1 MRNVPSYISERLK
14 KNIQTRATKSD
25 PSARIWISR
34 PSTALVDDRF
44 LERQTVLQSNVTDV
58 SIAVCHPKVRRSNT
72 EIFMAYISDG
82 VAKVASAKHKLH
94 INQHIW
100 VNYGFEEEAT
110 NVCIAFDGTMPKSY
124 GSEVEFVTDSE
135 PWVFWINA
143 GALYAKKLYSD
154 ETIILAESNCTDVS
168 AIRAMWSNSN
178 GDDYGFIVF
187 FILDGTIH
195 YRQLIDGEWMDAE
208 VVSFGP
214 SDVTWSEIA
223 AFRTWDYRVG
233 LQCKSSS
240 GDIYEMFTQFMGIA
254 KYSTE
259 HINVDIDVS
268 SKFTGLEYHNR
279 RNKDEHVELVSIT
292 ANSDLIYAVMPVI
305 ASAYNVEDSSGDWG
319 TTVEI
324 KFSNKLIVSNVA
336 ANYLQFVI
344 IDSYGVA
351 YYPLSA
357 ITSDEQTVV
366 LTFLNLNQAYGE
378 CTLSYT
384 PGTIKSIVGD
394 IVEATSIS
402 FTPEN
407 LKPVDIPKPEVASMW
422 NE

>member
-14 KNIQTRATKSD
+14 KNIQTRAAKSD

-44 LERQTVLQSNVTDV
+44 LEQQTVLQSDVTDV
-58 SIAVCHPKVRRSNT
+58 SIAVCHPRVRRNNT

-82 VAKVASAKHKLH
+82 VAKVVSAKHKLH
-94 INQHIW
+94 INQHLWIDC
-100 VNYGFEEEAT
+100 GFAENAT
-110 NVCIAFDGTMPKSY
+110 AVSVAFDGTMPKSY
-124 GSEVEFVTDSE
+124 GSEVEFVTDSV
-135 PWVFWINA
+135 PWVFWINS

-195 YRQLIDGEWMDAE
+195 YRQFINGEWLDAE

-214 SDVTWSEIA
+214 SGVTWKEIT

-233 LQCKSSS
+233 LQCKASS
-240 GDIYEMFTQFMGIA
+240 GKVYELFTQFMGIA

-268 SKFTGLEYHNR
+268 SKFAGIKYRNR
-279 RNKDEHVELVSIT
+279 KNKDEHVELTSVT
-292 ANSDLIYAVMPVI
+292 ANGDLIYAVMPVI
-305 ASAYNVEDSSGDWG
+305 TSAYNVGDSSGDWG
-319 TTVEI
+319 TTVKVE
-324 KFSNKLIVSNVA
+324 FSNKLIVSNVDV
-336 ANYLQFVI
+336 NYLQFVMT
-344 IDSYGVA
+344 DSYGVA

-357 ITSDEQTVV
+357 TTIDEQTVV
-366 LTFLNLNQAYGE
+366 LTFLNFNQAYGE

-384 PGTIKSIVGD
+384 PGAIKSIVGD

-407 LKPVDIPKPEVASMW
+407 LKPVDIPKPEVESMW